1 MQRILTLIL
10 YGLISALIVIS
21 FVLLLPAYHNL
32 EKMKTRVNELE
43 TQLARKKAEY
53 LELRQ
58 LLYDLKHNPKAVEK
72 VAREKF
78 GLCKKDEII
87 YTYDPDKKTSSIP
100 DKHGVQ

>member
-1 MQRILTLIL
+1 MQRVLTLML
-10 YGLISALIVIS
+10 YALITALIVVS

-32 EKMKTRVNELE
+32 EKMKVRVAELE

-58 LLYDLKHNPKAVEK
+58 LLYNLKHNPKAVEK

-87 YTYDPDKKTSSIP
+87 YTYAPDEKTSPIP
-100 DKHGVQ
+100 DK